1 VNKIDCRDQGST
13 EHPVGLQAVAI
24 VRTVFPGTSVCNISW
39 LYSVCVITDVLDG
52 FIARRYDACTDYGHL
67 LDSLGDA
74 FLAVAVLATLVP
86 FLNWGLREIILITAV
101 VVVRL
106 TAFVIGSIRFGRL
119 AFLHSYLNKAAGL
132 AFFISP
138 FLIKLIGLQTT
149 VAIVGI
155 VCILASLE
163 YLYVNTQKKEYD
175 PNYRSVFL
183 DKW

>member
-1 VNKIDCRDQGST
+1 MIK
-13 EHPVGLQAVAI
+13 AV
-24 VRTVFPGTSVCNISW
+24 PNILSASRLLLSFALYFLEPLSATYLW

-86 FLNWGLREIILITAV
+86 FLNWGLWEIMLITAV
-101 VVVRL
+101 IVVRL
-106 TAFVIGSIRFGRL
+106 TAFVIGSIRFGRP